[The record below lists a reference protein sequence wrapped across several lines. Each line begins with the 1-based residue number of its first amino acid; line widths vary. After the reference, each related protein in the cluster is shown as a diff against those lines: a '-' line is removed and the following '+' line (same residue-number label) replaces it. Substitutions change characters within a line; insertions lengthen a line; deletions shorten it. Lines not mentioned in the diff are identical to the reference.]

1 MQTSNVICVRT
12 PSAKFDIASK
22 EFYHVKQSDAS
33 SIQSNFFT
41 YAEPAQIQT
50 LVSPKTIDM
59 NDLRPQY
66 DSLVELET
74 ALMRW
79 FDHLVGQQS
88 AALPID
94 SSYSPCLAGMV
105 LAVSSRCRWNSES
118 CSAQLST
125 GIRSSQWGMCW
136 YSQDTFPIENLSEY
150 HVEWKSLW
158 RLDH

>member
-33 SIQSNFFT
+33 SIQSNFFYIHRT
-41 YAEPAQIQT
+41 CTAQIQT

-136 YSQDTFPIENLSEY
+136 YLDIFQDTFPIENLFKYQLS
-150 HVEWKSLW
+150 
-158 RLDH
+158 